1 MRCGGGDLSALH
13 LLIRFIITS
22 NQLVVQVLASPHACM
37 VSATSQDIRMSII
50 TIHLANIP
58 SPSTRNSSKRSNNI
72 RSIYLHRIAWRKK
85 GENGIYCAKYWQ
97 QAECQFGACTGQVAT
112 DWLNWK
118 SETSSTW
125 KLWSLEM
132 QVHRF
137 GTERNTDTEEEE
149 HAVLFWDRNST
160 SPKYMGHVKEEIW
173 RPLYTS
179 SCSCL
184 RDRYRLWR
192 WQRQLLLIHHPL
204 PFADCRPQL
213 FREGASNFSSKHACR
228 GRVFPAFRYSQPFF
242 LSLHDTIMPTL
253 FPEVLQLFLP
263 EFQCFGRMSSGTRHD
278 QTLVFLQ
285 RH

>member
-1 MRCGGGDLSALH
+1 
-13 LLIRFIITS
+13 
-22 NQLVVQVLASPHACM
+22 
-37 VSATSQDIRMSII
+37 
-50 TIHLANIP
+50 
-58 SPSTRNSSKRSNNI
+58 
-72 RSIYLHRIAWRKK
+72 
-85 GENGIYCAKYWQ
+85 
-97 QAECQFGACTGQVAT
+97 
-112 DWLNWK
+112 
-118 SETSSTW
+118 
-125 KLWSLEM
+125 M

-278 QTLVFLQ
+278 QDQTLVFLQ
-285 RH
+285 KHQLAFSLSEAWPPVQIWFLRCAARLHSLLAPASDFRVPVVCFRHLIEFTYWESKAFFSCSFFREAHGSPLSTEQSREY